1 MKKNQLKLN
10 EIWSKNKILSEGIH
24 STVDNEIEILSTTSS
39 SSSSIPSTS
48 ISTPLS
54 SINSS
59 ALLGDRQNFSNDCRE
74 HISQLPE
81 ELTKRFTPS
90 VVQGNLSILFDPQYL
105 IQHKNNISSTGY
117 GRDYINSLPSDY
129 AVKKFWKNLIL
140 LKQTTNN
147 LFNDQYK
154 NILLLLDIYLISS
167 TKYVECERGFS
178 AINRAQTIERSR
190 LMVTCQQVVSKAF
203 ESWSDL
209 DYNRPKV
216 IKCANRCKTQV
227 SDDDPTQNEAI
238 QCRHQSEQFDWIDYD
253 DNCSR

>member
-1 MKKNQLKLN
+1 TFGAF
-10 EIWSKNKILSEGIH
+10 KIK
-24 STVDNEIEILSTTSS
+24 
-39 SSSSIPSTS
+39 
-48 ISTPLS
+48 
-54 SINSS
+54 
-59 ALLGDRQNFSNDCRE
+59 LGDRQNFSNDCRE